1 MCDIIIYK
9 RGTLSVA
16 DTKEIQRDGRMFW
29 PPEAP
34 NPKNQENEVLTK
46 CKNIHFHCYMSLD
59 WADGTEFIG
68 TRNDPALTPI
78 AELTDRE
85 KKGATHL
92 LGRLWV

>member
-1 MCDIIIYK
+1 
-9 RGTLSVA
+9 
-16 DTKEIQRDGRMFW
+16 MFW

-46 CKNIHFHCYMSLD
+46 CKMIHFHCYMSLD

-78 AELTDRE
+78 AELTDKE
-85 KKGATHL
+85 KNTVTTWRTFFMVQEASN
-92 LGRLWV
+92 